1 MRERLVRTKAKFQT
15 QKSQVV
21 PWLFCKLL
29 SSFRVLFNRRLI
41 IGLFLTILAFFL
53 LLLSDL
59 LFVLVRSVIAP

>member
-53 LLLSDL
+53 LL
-59 LFVLVRSVIAP
+59 